1 MCLSGEII
9 IIIILIILII
19 TLQYCQVPR
28 VHTRR
33 LETEADPAVLF
44 VLLSGSL
51 PGRRPQTG
59 HLSLSPLER
68 GLHHGAAAF
77 LRQSGRSLLRG
88 RTGRHQHSPAGPAP
102 PSLPHWR
109 TSRGRRWR
117 WRVVHTCL
125 SCHVQSHQ
133 QQGGTA
139 PPLGPLRPP
148 ESSQLSPEMR
158 GCYVRT

>member
-19 TLQYCQVPR
+19 TFQYCQVSR

-44 VLLSGSL
+44 VLLRSSL
-51 PGRRPQTG
+51 PGSRPQTRR
-59 HLSLSPLER
+59 LSLSPLELR
-68 GLHHGAAAF
+68 GSHPAAAF

-88 RTGRHQHSPAGPAP
+88 RTGRHQHSPAGSAP

-109 TSRGRRWR
+109 TSRGRRWRWR

-158 GCYVRT
+158 RF